1 MKMLPDISIVIPVFN
16 ESENISN
23 LAHEIHTSLNGLNY
37 EVIFVDDASTDN
49 TKEKIKELKKDYQE
63 IRGLSHNYNAGQSR
77 AILSGVK
84 MAKSVY
90 IATLDGDGQNDPRDI
105 LKLYNQLT
113 RASAPEGLALVGG
126 QRMKRLDSN
135 AKKIASVLGNKIRKR
150 ILKDQANDTGCG
162 IKVFKRSVYLDLP
175 FFDHMHRYIPALVL
189 RSGFK
194 IEFCAVNHRDR
205 KFGRSKYTNLGR
217 LIVSLGDLLGVMW
230 LSKRHRRHGGLNE
243 F

>member
-1 MKMLPDISIVIPVFN
+1 MKVLPDISIVIPVFN

-23 LAHEIHTSLNGLNY
+23 LAHEIHTSLNGFKY

-49 TKEKIKELKKDYQE
+49 TKEKIKELKKDYPE

-84 MAKSVY
+84 MAESVY

-105 LKLYNQLT
+105 PRLYSQLT
-113 RASAPEGLALVGG
+113 RSVAPEGLALVGG
-126 QRMKRLDSN
+126 QRIKRLDSN
-135 AKKIASVLGNKIRKR
+135 AKKIASILANKIRKR
-150 ILKDQANDTGCG
+150 LLKDEANDTGCG

-194 IEFCAVNHRDR
+194 IEFCTVNHRDR
-205 KFGRSKYTNLGR
+205 KFGSSKYTNWGR
-217 LIVSLGDLLGVMW
+217 LIVSLADLLGVMW

-243 F
+243 L